1 MLLVLFISFA
11 CCLNVEKKK
20 KLNSSDLFKGKVI
33 LFFFFLFLKNEMIL
47 VSKLRKNSC
56 LNIKRFLFFC
66 LVAGKKEK
74 GKKRGG
80 PAFLFWLVG
89 R

>member
-66 LVAGKKEK
+66 LVARKKEK